1 MENGMQLTLDEY
13 APQIF
18 REQTAGASDFLART
32 SVQQESK
39 KDFRATVQ
47 VCFSELCI
55 LSDSSKKKENPLSFS
70 SKTLEIC
77 LALMTDGTSPG
88 CSLKWTKTGTMRSGK
103 FSTPK
108 ISEHP
113 KTERGCSLSDIL
125 EGDAP
130 VKYFLSRE
138 QTEKIMLSKSEG

>member
-55 LSDSSKKKENPLSFS
+55 LSDSSKKKENPL
-70 SKTLEIC
+70 
-77 LALMTDGTSPG
+77 AGGGGVYAYDGTECRERDGIFHDLYRSFRKSSP
-88 CSLKWTKTGTMRSGK
+88 
-103 FSTPK
+103 
-108 ISEHP
+108 
-113 KTERGCSLSDIL
+113 
-125 EGDAP
+125 
-130 VKYFLSRE
+130 
-138 QTEKIMLSKSEG
+138 